1 MKYCHLQYERI
12 NCKKTEAAEFKEFAP
27 QFKLKQQLKCGMFHL
42 KSYSMF

>member
-12 NCKKTEAAEFKEFAP
+12 NFKKTEAEFKKFVP
-27 QFKLKQQLKCGMFHL
+27 QLKLKQQLKCCMFHL